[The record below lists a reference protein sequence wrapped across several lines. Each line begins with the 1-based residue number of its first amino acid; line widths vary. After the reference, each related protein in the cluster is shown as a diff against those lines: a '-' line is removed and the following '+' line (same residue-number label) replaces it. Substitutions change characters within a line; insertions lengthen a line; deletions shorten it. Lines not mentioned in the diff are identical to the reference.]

1 VPNGTILSDGFSARI
16 EQPIRELASDHTIVI
31 GTQNMQMAAPTMRI
45 AVLSDIHGNL
55 ASLQAVWVDLELQAP
70 DAVYCLGDL
79 VGYGAHPN
87 QVVEFIRQREIPTLM
102 GNYDEGVGFDLD
114 DCGCVYKDPELK
126 RLGDL
131 SLGWTRAR
139 TTQENKLYLQSLP
152 LQIRLEDRR
161 PRVLLVHGSPR
172 RMNEYLYEDRPRA
185 TFERIAKLAGCDV
198 LLFGHTHLPYEKRVA
213 GTLFA
218 NVGSIGRPKDGDP
231 RACYALVELGRRPRV
246 ELRRVEYEVEA
257 EAAAIEQS
265 DLPDY
270 YAAELRLGRAPA
282 KAPAGDHR

>member
-1 VPNGTILSDGFSARI
+1 MG
-16 EQPIRELASDHTIVI
+16 ELASDHTIVI

-87 QVVEFIRQREIPTLM
+87 QVVEFIRQRELPTLM

-131 SLGWTRAR
+131 SMAWTRAR

-218 NVGSIGRPKDGDP
+218 NVGSVGRSKDGDP

-246 ELRRVEYEVEA
+246 VLRRVEYEVEA

-282 KAPAGDHR
+282 KATAGDHR

>member
-1 VPNGTILSDGFSARI
+1 
-16 EQPIRELASDHTIVI
+16 
-31 GTQNMQMAAPTMRI
+31 MKI
-45 AVLSDIHGNL
+45 AVFSDIHGNL
-55 ASLQAVWVDLELQAP
+55 AALESVWADLESQQP
-70 DAVYCLGDL
+70 DAVYCLGDQ

-87 QVVEFIRQREIPTLM
+87 EVVEFIHQREIPTLM

-131 SLGWTRAR
+131 SLAWSRAQTTR
-139 TTQENKLYLQSLP
+139 ENKLYLQSLP

-161 PRVLLVHGSPR
+161 PRLLLVHGSPR

-185 TFERIAKLAGCDV
+185 TFERIAKLAGSEV

-213 GTLFA
+213 GTLFV
-218 NVGSIGRPKDGDP
+218 NVGSVGRPKDGDP
-231 RACYALVELGRRPRV
+231 RACYALVDLNRRPRV
-246 ELRRVEYEVEA
+246 VLRRVEYDVEA
-257 EAAAIEQS
+257 EAAAIERS

-270 YAAELRLGRAPA
+270 YATELRLGRSPVLTADV
-282 KAPAGDHR
+282 GRTS